1 MSVSLA
7 SNKVLEISSRIERL
21 PFSTW
26 QVKVLVIISVFTF
39 FDAFDAMAIAFALP
53 ALIGTWSLKP
63 QYVGFLIS
71 AGFLGQLLGAITF
84 GRLAERIGRL
94 HTMIITVLVFSI
106 LSLCCAASWSYAS
119 LLVLRLIQGFG
130 LGGEA
135 PVAAT
140 YLNEI
145 VGARIGGKYGMFL
158 IILSFGIGLL
168 LASFGGYWIVPHF
181 GWRWLFVVGG
191 VPAAI
196 VAYLAYALPE
206 SPRWLAGVG
215 RVTEA
220 EGAMAA
226 IERKVRTATNADLP
240 APIAPTV
247 APAATH
253 TSFVQLFEGI
263 YLRRTIVVWVI
274 WFSAYLANYGVNTWL
289 PTIYRTVFH
298 LPLDKS
304 ALYSMV
310 TLIFGTC
317 AGLAAV
323 LLVDVIGRR
332 LVIGTCF
339 LVGGI
344 LFLGLWLMG
353 ASSAGQ
359 VVVFTT
365 LGWLFFSVICTVTY
379 VYTPEVYPTRIRALG
394 TSVATAWLRL
404 AAMIGPVFVG
414 MVIAHYGEVSR
425 IFLFYGLIALIAG
438 IVVLV
443 LGIETKRGRYLK
455 KFRPKTSSAVCH
467 V

>member
-145 VGARIGGKYGMFL
+145 VGARIRGKYGMFL

-215 RVTEA
+215 RATEA

-240 APIAPTV
+240 APVAPTV

-263 YLRRTIVVWVI
+263 YL
-274 WFSAYLANYGVNTWL
+274 
-289 PTIYRTVFH
+289 
-298 LPLDKS
+298 
-304 ALYSMV
+304 
-310 TLIFGTC
+310 
-317 AGLAAV
+317 
-323 LLVDVIGRR
+323 
-332 LVIGTCF
+332 
-339 LVGGI
+339 
-344 LFLGLWLMG
+344 
-353 ASSAGQ
+353 
-359 VVVFTT
+359 
-365 LGWLFFSVICTVTY
+365 
-379 VYTPEVYPTRIRALG
+379 
-394 TSVATAWLRL
+394 
-404 AAMIGPVFVG
+404 
-414 MVIAHYGEVSR
+414 GEPS
-425 IFLFYGLIALIAG
+425 
-438 IVVLV
+438 
-443 LGIETKRGRYLK
+443 
-455 KFRPKTSSAVCH
+455 
-467 V
+467 